1 MLNKIKMLCGVIVFT
16 AFSSH
21 ASLISAGEVL
31 LGEYEDELF
40 GDNYYTVTNNTNTNI
55 TEFGVTT
62 GALGDSGAYIDDF
75 YYLFADDA
83 RVSYSEYYDDDF
95 SFDYYLA
102 DAWSASF
109 YDQNTWDEVF
119 GASHG
124 LFDTLY
130 GNEEDISGVNWYFF
144 DQVKFD
150 ELWIDADVS
159 TFYIQAGE
167 TIGNEFSSPFMFGSE
182 LASNFAVF
190 NSVDGVSLLD
200 TGSAN
205 EPLTDVPEPTTI
217 ALFGLGFLAL
227 FMQRKRNV

>member
-1 MLNKIKMLCGVIVFT
+1 MLCGVIVFT

-21 ASLISAGEVL
+21 ASLISSDEVL
-31 LGEYEDELF
+31 VGEYQDEIF
-40 GDNYYTVTNNTNTNI
+40 GDNYYTITNNTNTNI

-62 GALGDSGAYIDDF
+62 GALDGSSPYIDEY

-83 RVSYSEYYDDDF
+83 RVSYSGDF
-95 SFDYYLA
+95 LDNYLA
-102 DAWSASF
+102 EAWSADF
-109 YDQNTWDEVF
+109 YDQSTWDEVF

-150 ELWIDADVS
+150 DLWIDADVS
-159 TFYIQAGE
+159 AFYIQAGE

-182 LASNFAVF
+182 LASNFAAF
-190 NSVDGVSLLD
+190 NSIGGVSLLD
-200 TGSAN
+200 PGSAN
-205 EPLTDVPEPTTI
+205 EPATDVPEPTTL
-217 ALFGLGFLAL
+217 ALFGLGFLGL
-227 FMQRKRNV
+227 LVQRKRKA